1 MKHNTEWF
9 EDWFNTSYYHLLYD
23 YRDESEAEFFMSNL
37 LEFLDLDREKTLL
50 DLPCGRGRHA
60 LFLNSKGYRVVG
72 ADISENSIAHAKHF
86 ENQRL
91 RFMIHDMRN
100 PLPARYA
107 AIFNLF
113 TSIGYFEHE
122 ETNAR
127 VLRNFKEGLEEN
139 GTLVIDFLNLA
150 RVREELVPHQRI
162 VKEGIEYNIEKRI
175 TDRFIIKDIQV
186 RDGENIYDFQEKVQA
201 LDLAKFERYSA
212 KAGLRI
218 DRIFGDYSLNPF
230 VENESERLI
239 LVMK

>member
-1 MKHNTEWF
+1 MKQKSEWF
-9 EDWFNTSYYHLLYD
+9 QDWFNTSYYHLLYD
-23 YRDESEAEFFMSNL
+23 YRDESEAEFFMGNL
-37 LEFLDLDREKTLL
+37 LEFLDLDRDKTLL

-60 LFLNSKGYRVVG
+60 LFLNSKGYKVVG
-72 ADISENSIAHAKHF
+72 ADISENSIEHAKHF

-91 RFMIHDMRN
+91 RFMIHDMRD
-100 PLPARYA
+100 PLPAQYA

-127 VLRNFKEGLEEN
+127 VLKNFKEGLEEN

-150 RVREELVPHQRI
+150 KVREELVPHQSI
-162 VKEGIEYNIEKRI
+162 VKEGIEYDIEKRI
-175 TDRFIIKDIQV
+175 TERFIIKDIRV
-186 RDGENIYDFQEKVQA
+186 RDREDLYDFQEKVQA
-201 LDLAKFERYSA
+201 LDLAKFERYA
-212 KAGLRI
+212 KAAGLRI
-218 DRIFGDYSLNPF
+218 DRIFGDYKLNPY